1 MPARGMGPRL
11 SPTMK
16 IRCLSTTL
24 TVASLLAG
32 CQATVQVIDQRPD
45 FVSDAHAAS
54 AQWIGTLPKKGRWTT
69 ASAVAIGPNRL
80 VTNAHVWAPDDLWWS
95 VDLPSKQ
102 KMLLFERGM
111 ESQAQ
116 VNEELA
122 KSEVSDHTRVASFRL
137 IASGMSGLEFDS
149 EGGATATSRMNCDW
163 AVIETDSPS
172 RNPEEVAVIH
182 PPAMDPDWVVPEDV
196 ELFILGYSSIF
207 EGTTPRRGVDSE
219 GSDIQPIPRDLF
231 PFIRGGPYTLK
242 GRFGISGGI
251 WHVTY
256 PHEWPRPGGHSGGG
270 VFLWNEDAQRLEL
283 VGVFHTWEEG
293 IETTTWKSSLF
304 GISGLSVQRSS
315 EEKIRLL
322 AFSPISGAGQA
333 LGLHRD

>member
-1 MPARGMGPRL
+1 
-11 SPTMK
+11 
-16 IRCLSTTL
+16 
-24 TVASLLAG
+24 
-32 CQATVQVIDQRPD
+32 
-45 FVSDAHAAS
+45 
-54 AQWIGTLPKKGRWTT
+54 
-69 ASAVAIGPNRL
+69 
-80 VTNAHVWAPDDLWWS
+80 
-95 VDLPSKQ
+95 
-102 KMLLFERGM
+102 MLLFERGM

-116 VNEELA
+116 VNKELA
-122 KSEVSDHTRVASFRL
+122 KSEVSDHIREVSFRL
-137 IASGMSGLEFDS
+137 IASGMSDLEFDS
-149 EGGATATSRMNCDW
+149 EGGATRTSRLSCDW

-172 RNPEEVAVIH
+172 WSPEEVAVIH

-207 EGTTPRRGVDSE
+207 EGATPRRGVDSE
-219 GSDIQPIPRDLF
+219 GSDIQPIAIPPIPIQPRPRDLL

-242 GRFGISGGI
+242 GRSEILDGI
-251 WHVTY
+251 WYVTY

-283 VGVFHTWEEG
+283 VGVFHTWDQATK
-293 IETTTWKSSLF
+293 TTIWESSLF
-304 GISGLSVQRSS
+304 GISVLSVQRSS